1 MFHSW
6 PVAKEFFLAG
16 SDMEQEKNTLPHV
29 TRKHSSKC
37 ASSQMD
43 VSQIQ
48 KVESN
53 LCSFVQPWKPHI
65 YKVLSHSH
73 V

>member
-29 TRKHSSKC
+29 TRK
-37 ASSQMD
+37 AAQ
-43 VSQIQ
+43 
-48 KVESN
+48 
-53 LCSFVQPWKPHI
+53 
-65 YKVLSHSH
+65 YKVCK
-73 V
+73 